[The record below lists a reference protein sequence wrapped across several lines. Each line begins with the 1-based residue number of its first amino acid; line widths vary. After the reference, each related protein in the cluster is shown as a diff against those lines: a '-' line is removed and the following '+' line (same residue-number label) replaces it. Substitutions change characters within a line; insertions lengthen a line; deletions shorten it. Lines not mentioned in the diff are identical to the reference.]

1 LRGASAIAD
10 VLKANPDPRLR
21 VYVIWEPVLETD
33 WGTPSPTLTA
43 NVADP
48 RAQHFWDPGRTLSAA
63 YGGAANL
70 DRLSPNRK
78 IAFRMKDVI
87 WDAALV
93 YPPNTKWGTP
103 AQLLIAPVFKFR
115 DDLALALPSRDRKGA
130 DIAH

>member
-1 LRGASAIAD
+1 MRGASAIAD

-33 WGTPSPTLTA
+33 WGTPSPTLTN

-48 RAQHFWDPGRTLSAA
+48 RALHFWDPGRTLSAA
-63 YGGAANL
+63 YGGASNL
-70 DRLSPNRK
+70 DALAPTRK
-78 IAFRMKDVI
+78 IAFRMKDVV
-87 WDAALV
+87 WDAALI
-93 YPPNTKWGTP
+93 YPPKTKWGTP